1 VSGSVPTERSASR
14 RHAKG
19 VVGGRGVADG
29 SVGGGNARGKRASVS
44 AETRVSAETPR
55 AVDEEIGELIELG
68 DVRVVV
74 FRRSLKNVHLT
85 VHPPDGRV
93 QITAPERHSLDAL
106 RAFAIGRL
114 PWIRKQQQAMWAQP
128 REPRRELLNRESHY
142 LWGERYLLNVV
153 EREAPPEVR
162 LRPRE
167 LTLQVREGAGVNS
180 REAVLARWYR
190 DQLRERVAKLLEVWA
205 PRVGEWPAQVH
216 VQRMKTKWGSCHPGR
231 RAIRLNTELAKKP
244 PECLE
249 YVLVHELVHLREANH
264 GPRFQAILDE
274 VMPMWREHRDALND
288 APLAHVDWDY

>member
-1 VSGSVPTERSASR
+1 MAADPSEASTRHTR
-14 RHAKG
+14 RAG
-19 VVGGRGVADG
+19 DVVGGRSGAPLD
-29 SVGGGNARGKRASVS
+29 SVEASNARARDVS
-44 AETRVSAETPR
+44 AESS
-55 AVDEEIGELIELG
+55 GEVLELN
-68 DVRVVV
+68 DVRIVVL
-74 FRRSLKNVHLT
+74 RRPLKNVHLT

-93 QITAPERHSLDAL
+93 QITAPEKHSLDAL

-128 REPRRELLNRESHY
+128 REPRREFLNRESHY

-162 LRPRE
+162 VRPRQ
-167 LTLQVREGAGVNS
+167 LTLQVREGAGANA

-205 PRVGEWPAQVH
+205 PKVGEWPAQVH

-288 APLAHVDWDY
+288 APLAHVNWDY

>member
-1 VSGSVPTERSASR
+1 M
-14 RHAKG
+14 
-19 VVGGRGVADG
+19 
-29 SVGGGNARGKRASVS
+29 
-44 AETRVSAETPR
+44 
-55 AVDEEIGELIELG
+55 IELG
-68 DVRVVV
+68 DARVVV
-74 FRRSLKNVHLT
+74 FRRELKNVHLT

-93 QITAPERHSLDAL
+93 QITASQRHSLDAL
-106 RAFAIGRL
+106 GRSRSDGCRGFASSSRRCGR
-114 PWIRKQQQAMWAQP
+114 
-128 REPRRELLNRESHY
+128 SH
-142 LWGERYLLNVV
+142 
-153 EREAPPEVR
+153 
-162 LRPRE
+162 
-167 LTLQVREGAGVNS
+167 
-180 REAVLARWYR
+180 AVLARWYR

-288 APLAHVDWDY
+288 APLAHVDWEY